1 MSIAHD
7 VAKHYAEELEST
19 NSKPMAV
26 NHACKVATQK
36 GGVYHQE
43 GMYSF
48 EDGSVI
54 SIKLEGIN
62 VWTKNSKA
70 KFM

>member
-1 MSIAHD
+1 MSKAHD
-7 VAKHYAEELEST
+7 IAKHYAEELEST
-19 NSKPMAV
+19 NSKAMAV
-26 NHACKVATQK
+26 NYACRLASQL